1 LAEAGVSVGKGGG
14 DEVGAGVSVG
24 WGVAVGNRVGA
35 VVGAGVVVGA
45 AVGDGVA
52 VGNEVAVGIGV
63 SVGSG
68 MLVMGSGDGGTAVG
82 ATAAVPTG
90 TGVAG
95 TPEQAVNKRK
105 LSEITRAENCFIRQ
119 PPKSLAADISK
130 G

>member
-1 LAEAGVSVGKGGG
+1 MAEAGVSVGKGGG

-24 WGVAVGNRVGA
+24 WGVAVGDRVGA
-35 VVGAGVVVGA
+35 VVGDGVVVGA
-45 AVGDGVA
+45 AVGDG
-52 VGNEVAVGIGV
+52 VAVGIGV

-68 MLVMGSGDGGTAVG
+68 MLVMGGGDGDTAVG
-82 ATAAVPTG
+82 ATAAVLTG

-95 TPEQAVNKRK
+95 APEQAVNKRK

-119 PPKSLAADISK
+119 PPKSLAADTSK